1 MSNDAL
7 ISKIKKALL
16 VLQISNFTAGFAFF
30 LGDFLQG
37 DLLFIIAGTCMMIAV
52 NRFAGLEEEDICQ
65 IGTVMY
71 SFLTLRIQS

>member
-16 VLQISNFTAGFAFF
+16 VLQISNFTAGLAFF
-30 LGDFLQG
+30 SGYFLQG

-52 NRFAGLEEEDICQ
+52 IGLQALRKRIFAKLEQ
-65 IGTVMY
+65 
-71 SFLTLRIQS
+71 

>member
-16 VLQISNFTAGFAFF
+16 VLQISNFTAGLAFF
-30 LGDFLQG
+30 SGYFLQG

-52 NRFAGLEEEDICQ
+52 IGLQ
-65 IGTVMY
+65 A
-71 SFLTLRIQS
+71 LRKRIFGKLEQ